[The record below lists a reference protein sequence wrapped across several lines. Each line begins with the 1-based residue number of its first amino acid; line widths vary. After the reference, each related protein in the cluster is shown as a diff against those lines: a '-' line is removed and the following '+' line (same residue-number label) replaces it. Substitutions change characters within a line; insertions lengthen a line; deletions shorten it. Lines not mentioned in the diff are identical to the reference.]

1 MSRYYHRYNASY
13 ICWSLGGEL
22 ADLSNDELREAA
34 VSLYNKSAVFQ
45 WLDVAGGMWIG
56 LHANRWRP
64 VVNFFE
70 GTLVY
75 ESPYDTVPFYERFF
89 IILAIAIYKL
99 IQERTPL
106 ET

>member
-64 VVNFFE
+64 VAASYYN
-70 GTLVY
+70 G
-75 ESPYDTVPFYERFF
+75 VPP
-89 IILAIAIYKL
+89 ILYWMPFT
-99 IQERTPL
+99 Q
-106 ET
+106 